1 MKIAILM
8 GTLQIGGAERVATT
22 LASYLSNHNVDTYL
36 ISFANEESSYTLDS
50 KINFIKNK
58 GNMNLNRIKG
68 IRQRIKFMF
77 NILDEIKPDLVF
89 TMFWNINLYAL
100 VYKIFGKNRIKLI
113 SSEGAN
119 PNQIK
124 EIKKLLNN
132 ISSKYSDGFIFQTE
146 RAKAC
151 YSRKVQEKC
160 IVIHNAIG
168 NPNINKVHKEVIM
181 SEKMIT
187 TMGRL
192 EYQKAHDVM
201 MKACAPVLRDNPE
214 YKLVIFGEGSLR
226 SELENLIKELDM
238 QHNIF
243 LPGSTQNAIY
253 EVAKSQIFL
262 LTSRYEGM
270 PNALMEA
277 MALGIPCVSTNCD
290 MGPAELIRDGIDGYL
305 VPVDDINSIT
315 QKVRILL
322 SDEQLRERISE
333 NCKKINETHSVDK
346 IYGEYLKYF
355 IKIIGGNNDR
365 NNI

>member
-8 GTLQIGGAERVATT
+8 GTLHIGGAERVATT

-113 SSEGAN
+113 SSERGN
-119 PNQIK
+119 PNRIK
-124 EIKKLLNN
+124 GIKRLLNN
-132 ISSKYSDGFIFQTE
+132 ISSRCSDGFIFQTE
-146 RAKAC
+146 RAKEC
-151 YSRKVQEKC
+151 FSKKVQRMGC
-160 IVIHNAIG
+160 VIHNAIS
-168 NPNINKVHKEVIM
+168 NPLLTKVESSKVMTENT
-181 SEKMIT
+181 IT

-192 EYQKAHDVM
+192 EYQKAHDIM
-201 MKACAPVLRDNPE
+201 IKACAPIFKERPE
-214 YKLVIFGEGSLR
+214 YKLIIYGEGSQR
-226 SELENLIKELDM
+226 KELEKLIEDLNM
-238 QHNIF
+238 QNNIL
-243 LPGSTQNAIY
+243 LPGSLENAIF
-253 EVAKSQIFL
+253 EVAKSKVFL

-365 NNI
+365 KNI